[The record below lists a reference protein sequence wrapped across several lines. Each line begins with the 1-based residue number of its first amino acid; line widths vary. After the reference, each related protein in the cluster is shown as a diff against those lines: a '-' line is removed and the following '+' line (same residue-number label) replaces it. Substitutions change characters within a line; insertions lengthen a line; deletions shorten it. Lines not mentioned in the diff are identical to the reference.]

1 MGQHP
6 TGEDPLIETL
16 RAIAEEDAPLGPS
29 SDVDLR
35 LRRAVRTIGQ
45 ARRRR
50 VYAVALAATAG
61 LLIAILWPAG
71 PTVVAPSPVGSERV
85 EAATEFL
92 PLMYRDVPMSESR
105 IVRLE
110 VSRDALIMF
119 GLSGVD
125 TIARSS
131 PETVLADV
139 VVGEDGLARAIRFV
153 KRER

>member
-6 TGEDPLIETL
+6 AGEDPLIETL
-16 RAIAEEDAPLGPS
+16 RAIAEEETPLGPS
-29 SDVDLR
+29 PDVDLR
-35 LRRAVRTIGQ
+35 LRQAVRAIGH
-45 ARRRR
+45 ARIRR
-50 VYAVALAATAG
+50 VYAVALAVAAA
-61 LLIAILWPAG
+61 LAIAILRLGGSA
-71 PTVVAPSPVGSERV
+71 VLAPSPVEAERV

-110 VSRDALIMF
+110 VSQGALVMF
-119 GLSGVD
+119 GLSAVD

-153 KRER
+153 QRQR